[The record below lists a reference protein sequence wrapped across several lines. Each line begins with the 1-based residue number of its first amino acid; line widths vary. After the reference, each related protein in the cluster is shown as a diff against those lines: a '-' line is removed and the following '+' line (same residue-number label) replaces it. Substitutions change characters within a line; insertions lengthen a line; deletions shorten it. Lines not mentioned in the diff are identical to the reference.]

1 MNLPADLQR
10 LAPIAAI
17 GIVAVVATLL
27 VVRGLGGSE
36 SKSPAQHGN
45 TTAGPARALDQ
56 TFAGAGASSGRFEA
70 TAALALDSA
79 PSPAANPFTLEA
91 AGAFQRGTAGAPAK
105 FELDAT
111 ATAVGQKQSF
121 RIVSNGQ
128 RAVLTRGGRAQPLP
142 AGSGTTSFAL
152 SPRGWLTKPVDA
164 GTAQVGGVTTTHV
177 SADVDVAKMFRD
189 LQAAAPPSSA
199 AGRTGIW
206 GEAQS
211 LRDSV
216 RDVKAQVYTGA
227 SDHVLRR
234 VTVTGTVRAGGPAS
248 ASTAAG
254 RFVFD
259 LRITDI
265 GKAQSI
271 EAPVRAAPRPAPKH
285 AARPH
290 TPPKR
295 PSSSKPATRHR
306 SAKGYLN
313 CVQGAQNLQAL
324 QRCQALLPRR

>member
-1 MNLPADLQR
+1 VNLPADLHR

-36 SKSPAQHGN
+36 AKRPAPHRN
-45 TTAGPARALDQ
+45 TTAAPARALDQ

-91 AGAFQRGTAGAPAK
+91 AGAFQRGTPGAPA

-111 ATAVGQKQSF
+111 TSAVGQKQSF
-121 RIVSNGQ
+121 RLVSNGQ
-128 RAVLTRGGRAQPLP
+128 RAALTTGGRSQPLP

-164 GTAQVGGVTTTHV
+164 GTAQVGGVETTHV
-177 SADVDVAKMFRD
+177 SADVDVTKMFRD
-189 LQAAAPPSSA
+189 LQAAARPSSA
-199 AGRTGIW
+199 AARTAIW
-206 GEAQS
+206 DEAQS

-216 RDVKAQVYTGA
+216 RNVKAQIYTGA

-234 VTVTGTVRAGGPAS
+234 VTVTGTVRGGGAAS

-285 AARPH
+285 AARTH
-290 TPPKR
+290 APPKR
-295 PSSSKPATRHR
+295 PSSSKQATRHR

-313 CVQGAQNLQAL
+313 CVQGAQDLQAL
-324 QRCQALLPRR
+324 QRCQALLPSS